1 MTVAPPSSA
10 VVQRPLAGVLA
21 ATTGVVLWGCLVP
34 LAKSAEN
41 VNGIVLGFHRLWI
54 GAVAVLVVFYATGGR
69 LNRRTLRTSIWGG
82 VLFGMDIIFFF
93 SAIKLTTVA
102 NATIVGA
109 LQPALLLYVG
119 ARWFGEQVS
128 TALVGLT
135 VVAIGGAAVVAIGSA
150 SGGSDDWSLAGDL
163 CALAALASW
172 SGYFIASKRAR
183 EVLSSLEYL
192 ASFLV
197 VATVLVAP
205 FAIVA
210 PGPFDP
216 GAEGWL
222 VVFVVAVISGGLG
235 HFLMNFAHPHI
246 PLYLASLLT
255 LAVPVMSTT
264 VALLFLDEPLNAV
277 QVLGMAIVLLA
288 VGLVV
293 LRTER
298 GKAADAA
305 LGPAAQSPDVAAT
318 ESTVVRPSST

>member
-1 MTVAPPSSA
+1 MALGGSGGQAAAVMTVAEPHA
-10 VVQRPLAGVLA
+10 TVVQRPMAGVLA

-34 LAKSAEN
+34 LAKSAED

-54 GAVAVLVVFYATGGR
+54 GGLAVLIVFYATGGR
-69 LNRRTLRTSIWGG
+69 LSRQTLRTAFWGG
-82 VLFGMDIIFFF
+82 VLFGLDIIFFF

-119 ARWFGEQVS
+119 ARWFGEQVN
-128 TALVGLT
+128 TALIGLT
-135 VVAIGGAAVVAIGSA
+135 VIAITGAGIVAIGSA
-150 SGGSDDWSLAGDL
+150 SGGSEDWSLVGDL

-172 SGYFIASKRAR
+172 TGYFIASKRAR
-183 EVLSSLEYL
+183 ESLSSLEYL
-192 ASFLV
+192 AAFLVIATLV
-197 VATVLVAP
+197 VAPVAV
-205 FAIVA
+205 VA

-216 GAEGWL
+216 GAEGW
-222 VVFVVAVISGGLG
+222 VIVFIVAVLSGGVG

-264 VALLFLDEPLNAV
+264 VALLFLDEPLNGI
-277 QVLGMAIVLLA
+277 QVLGMAVVLVA

-298 GKAADAA
+298 GKAAEAA
-305 LGPAAQSPDVAAT
+305 LLLEAEPPA
-318 ESTVVRPSST
+318 

>member
-1 MTVAPPSSA
+1 MTVTEPTVAVAP
-10 VVQRPLAGVLA
+10 RPMAGVLA

-34 LAKSAEN
+34 LAKSADD

-54 GAVAVLVVFYATGGR
+54 GAIAVLLVFYATGGR
-69 LNRRTLRTSIWGG
+69 LSRQTLRTSFWGG
-82 VLFGMDIIFFF
+82 VLFGLDIIFFF

-119 ARWFGEQVS
+119 ARWFGERVN
-128 TALVGLT
+128 TALIGLT
-135 VVAIGGAAVVAIGSA
+135 VVAISGAGIVAIGSA
-150 SGGSDDWSLAGDL
+150 SGGSEDWSLVGDL

-172 SGYFIASKRAR
+172 TGYFIASKRAR
-183 EVLSSLEYL
+183 ASLSSLEYL
-192 ASFLV
+192 AAFLV
-197 VATVLVAP
+197 IATVVVAP
-205 FAIVA
+205 VAMVA

-222 VVFVVAVISGGLG
+222 IVFVVAVLSGGVG

-264 VALLFLDEPLNAV
+264 VALLFLDEPLNGI
-277 QVLGMAIVLLA
+277 QVLGMAVVLVA

-298 GKAADAA
+298 GKAANAA
-305 LGPAAQSPDVAAT
+305 LLLEAEPPA
-318 ESTVVRPSST
+318 

>member
-1 MTVAPPSSA
+1 MTVAEPAAS
-10 VVQRPLAGVLA
+10 VVPRPLAGVLA

-54 GAVAVLVVFYATGGR
+54 GAIAVLVVLFATGGR
-69 LNRRTLRTSIWGG
+69 LSHQTLRTSFWGG
-82 VLFGMDIIFFF
+82 VLFGLDIIFFF

-119 ARWFGEQVS
+119 ARWFDEKVNA
-128 TALVGLT
+128 ALVGLT
-135 VVAIGGAAVVAIGSA
+135 VVAIGGAGIVAVGSA
-150 SGGSDDWSLAGDL
+150 SGSSDDWSLVGDL

-172 SGYFIASKRAR
+172 TGYFIASKRAR
-183 EVLSSLEYL
+183 QTLSSLEYL
-192 ASFLV
+192 AAFLV
-197 VATVLVAP
+197 VATIVVAP
-205 FAIVA
+205 VALVA

-222 VVFVVAVISGGLG
+222 VVFVVAVLSGGVG

-264 VALLFLDEPLNAV
+264 VALVFLDEPLNTI
-277 QVLGMAIVLLA
+277 QVLGMAVVLVA

-305 LGPAAQSPDVAAT
+305 ILLEAEPPA
-318 ESTVVRPSST
+318 

>member
-1 MTVAPPSSA
+1 MSVADSA
-10 VVQRPLAGVLA
+10 APTVQRPMAGVLA
-21 ATTGVVLWGCLVP
+21 AATGVILWGCLVP
-34 LAKSAEN
+34 LAKAADN

-54 GAVAVLVVFYATGGR
+54 GSVAVLAVFYGTGGR
-69 LNRRTLRTSIWGG
+69 LTKAGLRTSFWGG
-82 VLFGMDIIFFF
+82 ILFGLDIIFFF

-119 ARWFGEQVS
+119 ARWFGEKVTPS
-128 TALVGLT
+128 LVGLT
-135 VVAIGGAAVVAIGSA
+135 LVAVGGAGLVAIGSA
-150 SGGSDDWSLAGDL
+150 SGSNDDWSLLGDL
-163 CALAALASW
+163 CALAALISW

-183 EVLSSLEYL
+183 ETLSSLEYL

-197 VATVLVAP
+197 VASVMVLPIALL
-205 FAIVA
+205 A

-216 GAEGWL
+216 GAEGWWIVL
-222 VVFVVAVISGGLG
+222 VVAVLSGGLG

-264 VALLFLDEPLNAV
+264 VALLFLDESINAL
-277 QVLGMAIVLLA
+277 QVLGMVVVLSA

-293 LRTER
+293 QRTER
-298 GKAADAA
+298 GRDVDAA
-305 LGPAAQSPDVAAT
+305 VLLEAEPPV
-318 ESTVVRPSST
+318 

>member
-1 MTVAPPSSA
+1 MTVAEPHAA

-34 LAKSAEN
+34 LAKSAED

-54 GAVAVLVVFYATGGR
+54 GAVAVLLVFYATGGR
-69 LNRRTLRTSIWGG
+69 LSHQTLRTSFWGG
-82 VLFGMDIIFFF
+82 VLFGLDIIFFF

-119 ARWFGEQVS
+119 ARWFGEQVN

-135 VVAIGGAAVVAIGSA
+135 VVAIGGAGIVAVGSA
-150 SGGSDDWSLAGDL
+150 SGGSEDWSLVGDL

-172 SGYFIASKRAR
+172 TGYFIASKRAR
-183 EVLSSLEYL
+183 DSLSSLEYL
-192 ASFLV
+192 AAFLV
-197 VATVLVAP
+197 IATVVVAP
-205 FAIVA
+205 VALIA

-222 VVFVVAVISGGLG
+222 IVFVVAVLSGGLG

-255 LAVPVMSTT
+255 LAVPVMSTA
-264 VALLFLDEPLNAV
+264 VALLFLDEPLNGIQA
-277 QVLGMAIVLLA
+277 LGMAVVLVA

-298 GKAADAA
+298 GRAADAA
-305 LGPAAQSPDVAAT
+305 LLLEAEPPA
-318 ESTVVRPSST
+318 

>member
-1 MTVAPPSSA
+1 MTVAEPHAA
-10 VVQRPLAGVLA
+10 VVQRPMAGVLA

-34 LAKSAEN
+34 LAKSAED

-54 GAVAVLVVFYATGGR
+54 GAIAVLLVFYATGGR
-69 LNRRTLRTSIWGG
+69 LSRQTLRTAFWGG
-82 VLFGMDIIFFF
+82 ILFGLDIIFFF

-119 ARWFGEQVS
+119 ARWFGEQVN
-128 TALVGLT
+128 TALIGLT
-135 VVAIGGAAVVAIGSA
+135 VVAITGAGIVAIGSA
-150 SGGSDDWSLAGDL
+150 SGGSEDWSLVGDL

-172 SGYFIASKRAR
+172 TGYFIASKRAR
-183 EVLSSLEYL
+183 ESLSSLEYL
-192 ASFLV
+192 AAFLLIATVV
-197 VATVLVAP
+197 VAPVA
-205 FAIVA
+205 AVA

-222 VVFVVAVISGGLG
+222 IVFVVAVLSGGVG

-264 VALLFLDEPLNAV
+264 VALLFLDEPLNGI
-277 QVLGMAIVLLA
+277 QVFGMAVVLVA

-298 GKAADAA
+298 SKSAADVPLLEAE
-305 LGPAAQSPDVAAT
+305 PPV
-318 ESTVVRPSST
+318 

>member
-1 MTVAPPSSA
+1 MTVAEPHAA

-41 VNGIVLGFHRLWI
+41 INGIVLGFHRLWI
-54 GAVAVLVVFYATGGR
+54 GAVAVLLVFYATGGR
-69 LNRRTLRTSIWGG
+69 LSRQTLRTAFWGG
-82 VLFGMDIIFFF
+82 VLFGLDIIFFF

-119 ARWFGEQVS
+119 ARWFGEQVN
-128 TALVGLT
+128 TALIGLT
-135 VVAIGGAAVVAIGSA
+135 VVAITGAGIVAIGSA
-150 SGGSDDWSLAGDL
+150 SGGSEDWSLVGDL

-172 SGYFIASKRAR
+172 TGYFIASKRAR
-183 EVLSSLEYL
+183 ESLSSLEYL
-192 ASFLV
+192 AAFLV
-197 VATVLVAP
+197 IATVLVAP
-205 FAIVA
+205 VAVIA

-222 VVFVVAVISGGLG
+222 VVFVVAVLSGGVG

-264 VALLFLDEPLNAV
+264 VALLFLDEPLNGV
-277 QVLGMAIVLLA
+277 QVLGMAVVLVA

-298 GKAADAA
+298 GKATDAA
-305 LGPAAQSPDVAAT
+305 RLLEAEPPV
-318 ESTVVRPSST
+318 

>member
-1 MTVAPPSSA
+1 MTVAEPHAP
-10 VVQRPLAGVLA
+10 VVQRPMAGVLA
-21 ATTGVVLWGCLVP
+21 ATTGVVLWGVLVP
-34 LAKSAEN
+34 LAKAAED
-41 VNGIVLGFHRLWI
+41 VNPIVLGFHRLWL
-54 GAVAVLVVFYATGGR
+54 GAIAVLLVFYATGGR
-69 LNRRTLRTSIWGG
+69 LSRQMLRTSFWGG
-82 VLFGMDIIFFF
+82 VLFGLDIIFFF

-119 ARWFGEQVS
+119 ARWFGEQVN
-128 TALVGLT
+128 TALIGLT
-135 VVAIGGAAVVAIGSA
+135 VVAISGAGIVAIGSA
-150 SGGSDDWSLAGDL
+150 SGGSDDWSLLGDV
-163 CALAALASW
+163 CALLALASW
-172 SGYFIASKRAR
+172 TGYFIASKRAR
-183 EVLSSLEYL
+183 DSLSSLEYL
-192 ASFLV
+192 AAFLV
-197 VATVLVAP
+197 VATIVVAP
-205 FAIVA
+205 FALVA

-222 VVFVVAVISGGLG
+222 IVFVVAVLSGGVG

-277 QVLGMAIVLLA
+277 QVVGMAVVLVA

-298 GKAADAA
+298 SKAADAA
-305 LGPAAQSPDVAAT
+305 GRLEAESPA
-318 ESTVVRPSST
+318 

>member
-1 MTVAPPSSA
+1 MTVAEPPAA
-10 VVQRPLAGVLA
+10 VVQRPMAGVLA
-21 ATTGVVLWGCLVP
+21 ATAGVVLWGCLVP
-34 LAKSAEN
+34 LAKSAED

-54 GAVAVLVVFYATGGR
+54 GALAVLVVFYATGGR
-69 LNRRTLRTSIWGG
+69 LSRQTLRTAFWGG
-82 VLFGMDIIFFF
+82 VLFGVDVIFFF

-119 ARWFGEQVS
+119 ARWFGEQVN
-128 TALVGLT
+128 TALIGLT
-135 VVAIGGAAVVAIGSA
+135 VIAITGAGIVAVGSA
-150 SGGSDDWSLAGDL
+150 SGSNDGWSLVGDL

-172 SGYFIASKRAR
+172 TGYFIASKRAR
-183 EVLSSLEYL
+183 ETLSSLEYL
-192 ASFLV
+192 AAFLVIATLV
-197 VATVLVAP
+197 VAPVAL
-205 FAIVA
+205 VA

-216 GAEGWL
+216 GAEGWV
-222 VVFVVAVISGGLG
+222 VVFIVAVLSGGVG

-264 VALLFLDEPLNAV
+264 VALLFLDEPLNGV
-277 QVLGMAIVLLA
+277 QVLGMAVVLVA

-298 GKAADAA
+298 ARTADAA
-305 LGPAAQSPDVAAT
+305 LLLEAEPLG
-318 ESTVVRPSST
+318 

>member
-1 MTVAPPSSA
+1 MTASDPSTPT
-10 VVQRPLAGVLA
+10 VQRPLAGVLA

-34 LAKSAEN
+34 LAKAAED
-41 VNGIVLGFHRLWI
+41 VNPIVLGFHRLWM
-54 GAVAVLVVFYATGGR
+54 GAIAVLLVFYATGGR
-69 LNRRTLRTSIWGG
+69 LSRQTLRTSFWGG
-82 VLFGMDIIFFF
+82 VLFGLDIIFFF

-119 ARWFGEQVS
+119 ARWFGEQVN
-128 TALVGLT
+128 TALIGLT
-135 VVAIGGAAVVAIGSA
+135 AVAITGAGIVAFGSA
-150 SGGSDDWSLAGDL
+150 SGGNDDWSLLGDL

-172 SGYFIASKRAR
+172 TGYFIASKRAR
-183 EVLSSLEYL
+183 DSLSSLEYL
-192 ASFLV
+192 AAFLV
-197 VATVLVAP
+197 VATIVVAP
-205 FAIVA
+205 FALVA

-222 VVFVVAVISGGLG
+222 IVFVVAVLSGGVG

-264 VALLFLDEPLNAV
+264 VALLFLDEPLNAT
-277 QVLGMAIVLLA
+277 QVVGMAVVLVA

-298 GKAADAA
+298 STAADAA
-305 LGPAAQSPDVAAT
+305 VLLEAEPPA
-318 ESTVVRPSST
+318 

>member
-1 MTVAPPSSA
+1 MALGGSGGQAAAVMTVAEPHAA
-10 VVQRPLAGVLA
+10 VVQRPMAGVLA

-34 LAKSAEN
+34 LAKSAED

-54 GAVAVLVVFYATGGR
+54 GAVAVLLVFYITGGR
-69 LNRRTLRTSIWGG
+69 LSRQTLRTAFWGG
-82 VLFGMDIIFFF
+82 VLFGLDIIFFF

-119 ARWFGEQVS
+119 ARWFGEQVN
-128 TALVGLT
+128 TALIGLT
-135 VVAIGGAAVVAIGSA
+135 VIAITGAGIVAIGSA
-150 SGGSDDWSLAGDL
+150 SGGSEDWSLVGDL

-172 SGYFIASKRAR
+172 TGYFIASKRAR
-183 EVLSSLEYL
+183 ESLSSLEYL
-192 ASFLV
+192 AAFLVIATLV
-197 VATVLVAP
+197 VAPVAV
-205 FAIVA
+205 VA

-216 GAEGWL
+216 GAEGW
-222 VVFVVAVISGGLG
+222 VIVFIVAVLSGGVG

-264 VALLFLDEPLNAV
+264 VALLFLDEPLNGI
-277 QVLGMAIVLLA
+277 QVLGMAVVLVA

-298 GKAADAA
+298 GKAAEAA
-305 LGPAAQSPDVAAT
+305 LLLEAEPPA
-318 ESTVVRPSST
+318 

>member
-1 MTVAPPSSA
+1 MTVAEPHAA
-10 VVQRPLAGVLA
+10 VVQRPMAGVLA

-34 LAKSAEN
+34 LAKSAED

-54 GAVAVLVVFYATGGR
+54 GAVAVLLVFYATGGR
-69 LNRRTLRTSIWGG
+69 LGRQTLRTAFWGG
-82 VLFGMDIIFFF
+82 VLFGLDIIFFF

-119 ARWFGEQVS
+119 ARWFGEQVN

-135 VVAIGGAAVVAIGSA
+135 VVAISGAGIVAIGSA
-150 SGGSDDWSLAGDL
+150 SGGSEDWSLVGDL

-172 SGYFIASKRAR
+172 TGYFIASKRAR
-183 EVLSSLEYL
+183 DSLSSLEYL
-192 ASFLV
+192 AAFLV
-197 VATVLVAP
+197 IATVVVAP
-205 FAIVA
+205 VALVA

-222 VVFVVAVISGGLG
+222 IVFVVAVLSGGVG

-264 VALLFLDEPLNAV
+264 VALLFLDEPLNGI
-277 QVLGMAIVLLA
+277 QVLGMAVVLGA

-298 GKAADAA
+298 GRAADAA
-305 LGPAAQSPDVAAT
+305 LLLEAEPPA
-318 ESTVVRPSST
+318 

>member
-1 MTVAPPSSA
+1 MTVAEPHAA
-10 VVQRPLAGVLA
+10 VVQRPMAGVLA
-21 ATTGVVLWGCLVP
+21 ATTGVVLWGGLVP
-34 LAKSAEN
+34 LAKSAED

-54 GAVAVLVVFYATGGR
+54 GAIAVLVVFYATGGR
-69 LNRRTLRTSIWGG
+69 LSRQTLRTSFWGG
-82 VLFGMDIIFFF
+82 VLFGLDIIFFF

-119 ARWFGEQVS
+119 ARWFGEQVN

-135 VVAIGGAAVVAIGSA
+135 VIAITGAGIVAFGSA
-150 SGGSDDWSLAGDL
+150 SGGSEDWSLVGDL
-163 CALAALASW
+163 CALAALATW
-172 SGYFIASKRAR
+172 TGYFIASKRAR
-183 EVLSSLEYL
+183 ESLSSLEYL
-192 ASFLV
+192 AAFLVIATLV
-197 VATVLVAP
+197 VAPVAV
-205 FAIVA
+205 VA

-216 GAEGWL
+216 GAEGW
-222 VVFVVAVISGGLG
+222 VIVFVVAVLSGGVG

-264 VALLFLDEPLNAV
+264 VALLFLDEPLNGI
-277 QVLGMAIVLLA
+277 QVVGMAVVLVA

-305 LGPAAQSPDVAAT
+305 RLLEAEPPA
-318 ESTVVRPSST
+318 

>member
-1 MTVAPPSSA
+1 MTASDPSTPT
-10 VVQRPLAGVLA
+10 VQRPLAGVLA

-34 LAKSAEN
+34 LAKAAED
-41 VNGIVLGFHRLWI
+41 VNPIVLGFHRLWM
-54 GAVAVLVVFYATGGR
+54 GAIAVLLVFYATGGR
-69 LNRRTLRTSIWGG
+69 LRRQSLRTSFWGG
-82 VLFGMDIIFFF
+82 VLFGLDIIFFF

-119 ARWFGEQVS
+119 ARWFGEQVN
-128 TALVGLT
+128 TALIGLT
-135 VVAIGGAAVVAIGSA
+135 AVAITGAGIVAFGSA
-150 SGGSDDWSLAGDL
+150 SGGNDDWSLLGDL

-172 SGYFIASKRAR
+172 TGYFIASKRAR
-183 EVLSSLEYL
+183 DSLSSLEYL
-192 ASFLV
+192 AAFLV
-197 VATVLVAP
+197 VATIVVAP
-205 FAIVA
+205 FALVA

-222 VVFVVAVISGGLG
+222 IVFVVAVLSGGVG

-264 VALLFLDEPLNAV
+264 VALLFLDEPLNAT
-277 QVLGMAIVLLA
+277 QVVGMAVVLVA

-298 GKAADAA
+298 STAADAA
-305 LGPAAQSPDVAAT
+305 VLLEAEPPA
-318 ESTVVRPSST
+318 